1 MVGEIRRGKLYADR
15 EEASGEND
23 AHDFKSDDTAMIAP
37 CAGIEHVCAVWAH
50 DDAHRGSED
59 DFVDIELIPV
69 PQSVSEA
76 AANEQR
82 HLLVVL
88 LVETSC

>member
-50 DDAHRGSED
+50 DDAHRGPEH
-59 DFVDIELIPV
+59 DFVHIELTAGA
-69 PQSVSEA
+69 VS
-76 AANEQR
+76 R
-82 HLLVVL
+82 LPLLGGGAGP
-88 LVETSC
+88 EHAPFA